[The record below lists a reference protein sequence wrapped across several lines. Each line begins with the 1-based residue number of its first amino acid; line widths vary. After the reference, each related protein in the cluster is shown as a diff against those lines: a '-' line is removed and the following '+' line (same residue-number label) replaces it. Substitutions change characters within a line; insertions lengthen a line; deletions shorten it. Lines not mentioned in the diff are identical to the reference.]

1 MQKCD
6 LIENNYKYISQ
17 ASIYKAPKLDV
28 KNIPEVFILY
38 EKLNT

>member
-1 MQKCD
+1 MPCG
-6 LIENNYKYISQ
+6 N
-17 ASIYKAPKLDV
+17 IYKAPKLDV